1 MRGTQEAKVAVRQEA
16 RATRV
21 EAEVVPRGTP
31 DQDRGPS
38 PGLPDAVVP
47 AVEIGVALDPVPAI
61 AGAQAA
67 TATDTAAVAAADTV
81 VVVEVA
87 DSEAGE
93 EAVLAVAAADLVA
106 VVAGRG
112 RLLGLEDVVDTMETE
127 KLPQNPKYWASSI
140 SVSDPER
147 KPYKMCSVGTDTS
160 RR

>member
-1 MRGTQEAKVAVRQEA
+1 VVRRLRGTQEAKVAVRQEA

-67 TATDTAAVAAADTV
+67 TATDTAAVAAA
-81 VVVEVA
+81 
-87 DSEAGE
+87 
-93 EAVLAVAAADLVA
+93 ADLVA